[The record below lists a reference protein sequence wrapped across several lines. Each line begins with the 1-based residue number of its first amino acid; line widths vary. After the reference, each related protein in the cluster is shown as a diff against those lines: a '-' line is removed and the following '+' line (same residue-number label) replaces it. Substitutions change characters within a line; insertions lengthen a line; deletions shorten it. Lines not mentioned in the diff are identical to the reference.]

1 MASTFTLITSYAV
14 TGASTSVIDL
24 TSIPSTYTDL
34 CLKLSIRH
42 DTAGGEDTPY
52 IRFNNDSASN
62 YDQVFGSARGSGVPS
77 SSSGS
82 TNSFWIG
89 TVAGAGDTSGS
100 FSSIDIYIP
109 NYAGTTYY
117 KTVDSKS
124 VTEGMVGSLYTRNF
138 GGHWKST
145 SAINRITVGITSA
158 GYKFVVGST
167 AYLYG
172 IKNS

>member
-1 MASTFTLITSYAV
+1 MANTFTLITSYTV
-14 TGASTSVIDL
+14 TGSSTSTIDL

-42 DTAGGEDTPY
+42 TTGGGEDTPY
-52 IRFNNDSASN
+52 IRFNNDSSSN
-62 YDQVFGSARGSGVPS
+62 YEQVFGSARGSGTPG
-77 SSSGS
+77 SSSGGTS
-82 TNSFWIG
+82 AFWVG

-117 KTVDSKS
+117 KTVDAKS
-124 VTEGMVGSLYTRNF
+124 VTEGMVGSLYIRNF

-145 SAINRITVGITSA
+145 SAINRITAAINS
-158 GYKFVVGST
+158 GYSFAVGST